1 MGLGS
6 YDVLLLNQRPR
17 FQFPA
22 TITAPF
28 KSGRNAEKL
37 ALTAHI
43 ISGRQNYSGAPSTA
57 SCEAQL
63 RLWEIQP
70 PSYLVRTYL
79 KHPFCN
85 YYACGTEETL
95 KLLLLPVTC
104 GLPSRE
110 DQRYALRVALW
121 KLRDRSFTEQKMPLP
136 RACTVCKKHGSAAE
150 LLDVHQLIRAPGK
163 GQISGVPH
171 YGVPHNEIVVLAR
184 KTT

>member
-6 YDVLLLNQRPR
+6 YDALLLNQRSR

-22 TITAPF
+22 MIGAPF
-28 KSGRNAEKL
+28 KSGRKAEKL

-43 ISGRQNYSGAPSTA
+43 ISGRQNYSRAPSTA
-57 SCEAQL
+57 SCAAQL

-70 PSYLVRTYL
+70 PSYLVQTYL

-95 KLLLLPVTC
+95 KLLPVTC
-104 GLPSRE
+104 DLPSHE

-121 KLRDRSFTEQKMPLP
+121 KLRDRPFTEQKMSLP
-136 RACTVCKKHGSAAE
+136 RASTVCKKHGSAAE
-150 LLDVHQLIRAPGK
+150 LFDVHQLI
-163 GQISGVPH
+163 
-171 YGVPHNEIVVLAR
+171 
-184 KTT
+184 